1 LSSICNTVVKDELI
15 ERNPCMITGAM
26 YAKTKSSISILEV
39 GEIAA
44 LADAIKPER
53 FKALI
58 LISAWCGLRY
68 GEVTELRRKDIGEG
82 AEVISIA
89 RGVVHREGCHISTPK
104 SGKART
110 VVVPPHIRAEIK
122 HRLDTFVAEDVEALL
137 FPPVRSG
144 CHLSD
149 KVNRDA
155 LAPALKSV
163 GCEGVRIHDLRHF
176 SGTEVARVG
185 NLVETMNHPGRH
197 RHGFPALSAAFRRVQ
212 ATSTGPVGAALACRE
227 CDRYAVRRCATS
239 PIHTGRDRTAAPS
252 GTRAAVSPC
261 LLGPGMFSQGRFHAI
276 LAPSGRSAKER
287 WQGKH
292 FRHPRPTCR

>member
-1 LSSICNTVVKDELI
+1 VKDELI
-15 ERNPCMITGAM
+15 ERNPRMITGAM

-185 NLVETMNHPGRH
+185 NLVETMNHPGHATVTASLRYQQ
-197 RHGFPALSAAFRRVQ
+197 RSDVSKRLRPARSARLLRAASVTVTPCGGARLRRSIQVAIEPRRRV
-212 ATSTGPVGAALACRE
+212 ALALRFHHVYWGRVCSLKGDFMRSWPHRG
-227 CDRYAVRRCATS
+227 DRPRKGGKEST
-239 PIHTGRDRTAAPS
+239 S
-252 GTRAAVSPC
+252 GTPGRPADRRA
-261 LLGPGMFSQGRFHAI
+261 G
-276 LAPSGRSAKER
+276 
-287 WQGKH
+287 
-292 FRHPRPTCR
+292 